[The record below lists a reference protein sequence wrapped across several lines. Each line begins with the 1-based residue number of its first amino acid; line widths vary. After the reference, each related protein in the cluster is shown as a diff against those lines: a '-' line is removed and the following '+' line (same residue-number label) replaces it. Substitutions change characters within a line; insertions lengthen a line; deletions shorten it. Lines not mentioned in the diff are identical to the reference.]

1 MPHVW
6 TLGARFVPLHRAS
19 AELRVEHF
27 NYSFP
32 INPNPLP
39 GGERARKKP
48 PRARLG
54 LPGAVLP
61 TQFSPSRRFGAS
73 RRGAGHRG
81 RRGGGVAD
89 GERKLRELQ
98 AATKPP
104 QEPHAAATRTPSRG
118 SRGKKKSKATLP
130 TQLCKTL
137 GKTPHPPQKHSPQR
151 QGWLSGR
158 CSPFPSE
165 GFRPVRLQ
173 EQRRAVCGVPRKLE

>member
-48 PRARLG
+48 PRAGLG
-54 LPGAVLP
+54 LPGAC
-61 TQFSPSRRFGAS
+61 SPRSSRPQGVS
-73 RRGAGHRG
+73 VPPGEELGAGG
-81 RRGGGVAD
+81 GVGGVAD
-89 GERKLRELQ
+89 GERKLQELQ

-104 QEPHAAATRTPSRG
+104 QEPRAAATRTPSRG
-118 SRGKKKSKATLP
+118 SRGKKKNKATLP

-158 CSPFPSE
+158 CSLFPSE

-173 EQRRAVCGVPRKLE
+173 EQRRAVCGVPLNLE

>member
-1 MPHVW
+1 MSKEEAPEGPVGASWGRAPH
-6 TLGARFVPLHRAS
+6 
-19 AELRVEHF
+19 
-27 NYSFP
+27 
-32 INPNPLP
+32 
-39 GGERARKKP
+39 
-48 PRARLG
+48 
-54 LPGAVLP
+54 AVLALEV
-61 TQFSPSRRFGAS
+61 FRCLL
-73 RRGAGHRG
+73 G
-81 RRGGGVAD
+81 RSWAQGEVCGGVAD

-104 QEPHAAATRTPSRG
+104 QEPRAAATRTPSRG

-158 CSPFPSE
+158 CSLFPSE
-165 GFRPVRLQ
+165 GFRPVQLQ